1 MSLPVEKSSF
11 SRAIE
16 EHLELKLRNGRLEGA
31 MPIAGYVETVVAEAA
46 DDATASR
53 AVAADIA
60 EEDPPTETLV
70 RRRELWVD
78 PDSWWDAGESG
89 VGWAT

>member
-1 MSLPVEKSSF
+1 MF

-16 EHLELKLRNGRLEGA
+16 EHLELKLRNGRLERA
-31 MPIAGYVETVVAEAA
+31 MPIAAYIETVVAEVT

-70 RRRELWVD
+70 RRRRELWVD